1 MQAAKPLTP
10 AEELAKK
17 AANAARLKRKAER
30 QLQETMK
37 ARKKLRFK
45 NATLNGAAAHLVRS
59 AGARREGTEGGLPRA

>member
-17 AANAARLKRKAER
+17 AANAARLKRKRER

-37 ARKKLRFK
+37 ARKKLV
-45 NATLNGAAAHLVRS
+45 AADPYLDEDEDMADIANQNFE
-59 AGARREGTEGGLPRA
+59 AGSDSE

>member
-1 MQAAKPLTP
+1 MQAAKTLTP

-37 ARKKLRFK
+37 ARKKLV
-45 NATLNGAAAHLVRS
+45 AADPYLDED
-59 AGARREGTEGGLPRA
+59 EGTGMADPLNLNFEPGSDSE

>member
-1 MQAAKPLTP
+1 MQAAKTLTP

-37 ARKKLRFK
+37 ARKKLV
-45 NATLNGAAAHLVRS
+45 AADPYLDEDEDMADIANQNFEPGS
-59 AGARREGTEGGLPRA
+59 DSE